1 MPPLGEAE
9 RRVFP
14 LYSRR
19 GPVSSSLP
27 GGSES
32 IESSLPSAGS
42 GSESVAAVAAL
53 SPLAPSVA
61 ATLVA
66 LCFDFGARRFLF
78 RVEALLGPAVV
89 PGAGGVD
96 IGPGVYAIEL
106 AYASQALRVEFCR
119 ARSYV
124 VADSPRPAYSVVET
138 QAAY

>member
-1 MPPLGEAE
+1 MLPLGEAE

-19 GPVSSSLP
+19 GLVLSSLP

-42 GSESVAAVAAL
+42 GSESVVVVAAL
-53 SPLAPSVA
+53 LPLAPSVA

-78 RVEALLGPAVV
+78 WVEALLGLVVV
-89 PGAGGVD
+89 PGVGRVD
-96 IGPGVYAIEL
+96 IRPGVYVIEL
-106 AYASQALRVEFCR
+106 AYTSQALRVEFCR
-119 ARSYV
+119 ARLYV
-124 VADSPRPAYSVVET
+124 VADSPWPAYSVVKT
-138 QAAY
+138 